1 MRRLAV
7 GIALAALALSACSTA
22 DGGGTGGTGGTGGG
36 SGTGSGGS
44 DPSGSAP
51 ERRAPVVSLQRF
63 GGIGGTRDEVTV
75 QPDGSW
81 RRTARAG
88 GATTG
93 RLTADGRD
101 QLSRMAAEPML
112 RAEAARTAPEPD
124 CTDAFDYSLTVGS
137 TRIAWRDCG
146 PATKPPA
153 TATRI
158 ARFLLENTNSR

>member
-22 DGGGTGGTGGTGGG
+22 GGSGTGGTGGTGGG
-36 SGTGSGGS
+36 SRSGGS

-51 ERRAPVVSLQRF
+51 EAHAPLVSLQRF
-63 GGIGGTRDEVTV
+63 GGIGGNRDEVTV
-75 QPDGSW
+75 QTDGSW

-112 RAEAARTAPEPD
+112 RAEAARTVPESD

-146 PATKPPA
+146 PATKLPA
-153 TATRI
+153 TASRM
-158 ARFLLENTNSR
+158 ARFLLENTNSG